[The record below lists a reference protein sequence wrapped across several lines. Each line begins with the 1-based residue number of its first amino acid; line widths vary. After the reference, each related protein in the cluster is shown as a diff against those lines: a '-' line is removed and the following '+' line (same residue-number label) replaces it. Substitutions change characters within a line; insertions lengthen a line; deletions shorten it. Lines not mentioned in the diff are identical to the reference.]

1 MTPAEHQ
8 QLNGIIEALASVQ
21 AQAPTKTTYAMGRAD
36 HSISHQLLDII
47 RQLKALA
54 DNATSSTESRSDA
67 ELDPFYAR
75 ELKAFANDA
84 ASEAEP
90 EITITDGN
98 GQRTTSAG
106 TAKNSKHSR

>member
-47 RQLKALA
+47 RQLKA
-54 DNATSSTESRSDA
+54 
-67 ELDPFYAR
+67 
-75 ELKAFANDA
+75 FAHVEP
-84 ASEAEP
+84 SEPEP
-90 EITITDGN
+90 EITLTLTASD
-98 GQRTTSAG
+98 GQRAVS
-106 TAKNSKHSR
+106 TAKGSKQHTG